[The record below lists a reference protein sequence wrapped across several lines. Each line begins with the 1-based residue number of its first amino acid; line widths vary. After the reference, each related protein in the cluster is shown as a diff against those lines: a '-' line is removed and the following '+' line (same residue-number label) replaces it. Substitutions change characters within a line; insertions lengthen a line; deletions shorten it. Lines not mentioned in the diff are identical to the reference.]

1 MGEVG
6 RSALLRMGQ
15 LVELAATCH
24 AQLPLSIPCLLLGCE
39 QRMEGAVMGTSDGG
53 LVTAAAGK
61 CTDESVSSA

>member
-15 LVELAATCH
+15 LVEVSLD
-24 AQLPLSIPCLLLGCE
+24 LSCPVALSNPCLLLGCE
-39 QRMEGAVMGTSDGG
+39 QSMEGAVMGTSDGG

-61 CTDESVSSA
+61 CTDESVTSA